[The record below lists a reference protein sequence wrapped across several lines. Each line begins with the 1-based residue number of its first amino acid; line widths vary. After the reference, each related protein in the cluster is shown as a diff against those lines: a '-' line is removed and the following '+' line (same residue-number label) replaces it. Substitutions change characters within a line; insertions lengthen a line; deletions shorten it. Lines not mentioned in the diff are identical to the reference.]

1 MTLPEQAT
9 APLIE
14 LIFDRL
20 TADDVPTDTAE
31 LVLAVLTGDD
41 DLTAALA
48 GSPTRLDPRSPAN
61 DEPSERIWL
70 KSVTVAGFRG
80 VGPERTLDIAPGPG
94 LTLVVGRNGSGKSS
108 FAEAVELALTGDS
121 ARWADKTSVW
131 RTGWRNLHAP
141 DPCRIGVELRV
152 DGEATPTR
160 VARAWPAGGEL
171 ADAKVTVT
179 SARGRR
185 DGLAELGLARP
196 LELYRPFLTAAELGR
211 LAAGTQSQL
220 FDALFAILG
229 LDALTDADQRL
240 MRAARPHGTAVK
252 EVRAQRA
259 ALADLLAGVA
269 DDRARR
275 AAVMLRGRGAVDLPA
290 LTAILDEP
298 DEVTADEA
306 VLLCRE
312 LTALDPPPVDEVTRL
327 AGQLREAATETLRYD
342 GGRSRAAL
350 RSAELLR
357 LAIEH
362 HDDRGDG
369 PCPVC
374 ASGALDGGWRASA
387 AVTLTELRQRS
398 VAAQTAA
405 TRLTALLRQTHHLID
420 DLTVPGGPA
429 SQPPTGSPVRSVGTT
444 MPRQGVSAKVLPEG
458 VATGAS
464 SGNAGAEAVNGRAG
478 MGAPSGDAGG
488 AALSGNAGAGAL
500 TGNAGMAAPSEGDGV
515 AMLREGDGAE
525 ALLGALREA
534 VAVLRGVPGEP
545 ADLADHLAARYPAVV
560 AAADAARAYA
570 EGFLRQR
577 DTGWRA
583 AAAELR
589 DWVAAVGGLAARE
602 ATLARVKAARAWLKE
617 TGAAVRDERIAP
629 FAAHSQRIWEQLRQE
644 SNVELGAMTLAGTN
658 TRRRVV
664 FPVSVDGADNGTALG
679 VMSQGEMQ
687 ALGLATFL
695 PRSCAPESPFR
706 FIVVDDPVQSMDPS
720 KVDGLARVLAEL
732 AEDRQVVV
740 FTHDTRL
747 PDAVGRL
754 DLGRA
759 RIVEVQRAE
768 RSVVTLR
775 PGSDPV
781 TRYLD
786 DARALA
792 RNDELPADVR
802 GPVVA
807 ELCRSAVEAA
817 CHLRVWRVRV
827 TRGVPH
833 DEVEA
838 AIVDASRRLT
848 TIVALA
854 VFDDADRGGDV
865 LGWLG
870 RHGGWAVGAYRACR
884 EGVHG
889 AYLADL
895 PGLVT
900 DARALAKVLA

>member
-1 MTLPEQAT
+1 MNPPTT
-9 APLIE
+9 PLIE

-20 TADDVPTDTAE
+20 AAADVPTETAE
-31 LVLAVLTGDD
+31 LVLAALSSED

-48 GSPTRLDPRSPAN
+48 GTPTRLDPRSPTG
-61 DEPSERIWL
+61 DGPTERIWL

-80 VGPERTLDIAPGPG
+80 VGPERTLQVDPGPG

-131 RTGWRNLHAP
+131 RTGWRNLHNP
-141 DPCRIGVELRV
+141 DPCWVDVELRV
-152 DGEATPTR
+152 DGVATPTR
-160 VARAWPAGGEL
+160 VHRNWPVRAEL
-171 ADAKVTVT
+171 ADAEVTVT
-179 SARGRR
+179 SAQGRHT
-185 DGLAELGLARP
+185 GLSELGLARP
-196 LELYRPFLTAAELGR
+196 LELYRPFLTAAELGK

-229 LDALTDADQRL
+229 LDALTDADQHL
-240 MRAARPHGTAVK
+240 LRAARPYDTTIK
-252 EVRAQRA
+252 EVRAQRT
-259 ALADLLAGVA
+259 ALADALAGIG

-275 AAVMLRGRGAVDLPA
+275 TAALLRGRGAVDLGA
-290 LTAILDEP
+290 VTAILDEP
-298 DEVTADEA
+298 DEATTDRD

-312 LTALDPPPVDEVTRL
+312 LAALAPPPVDEVTRL
-327 AGQLREAATETLRYD
+327 AGQLREAANEALRYD

-350 RSAELLR
+350 RTAELLR
-357 LAIEH
+357 LALEH
-362 HDDRGDG
+362 HDDEGDG
-369 PCPVC
+369 SCPVC
-374 ASGALDGGWRASA
+374 ATGTLDGGWRAA
-387 AVTLTELRQRS
+387 AAQSLTELRQRS
-398 VAAQTAA
+398 VAAQTAT

-420 DLTVPGGPA
+420 DFAVPDGPGSEPTV
-429 SQPPTGSPVRSVGTT
+429 
-444 MPRQGVSAKVLPEG
+444 
-458 VATGAS
+458 
-464 SGNAGAEAVNGRAG
+464 
-478 MGAPSGDAGG
+478 
-488 AALSGNAGAGAL
+488 
-500 TGNAGMAAPSEGDGV
+500 
-515 AMLREGDGAE
+515 
-525 ALLGALREA
+525 GALRDA
-534 VAVLRGVPGEP
+534 VATLRRVPGEP

-560 AAADAARAYA
+560 TAADAARAYA
-570 EGFLRQR
+570 EGFLRQC

-583 AAAELR
+583 AAADVRE
-589 DWVAAVGGLAARE
+589 WVAVVGGLPARE
-602 ATLARVKAARAWLKE
+602 ATLTRLKAARAWLKDA
-617 TGAAVRDERIAP
+617 GAQIRNERVAP
-629 FAAHSQRIWEQLRQE
+629 FAEHSQQIWAQLRQE
-644 SNVELGAMTLAGTN
+644 SNVELGAMTLEGVN

-732 AEDRQVVV
+732 AEQRQVVV

-747 PDAVGRL
+747 PDAVRRL
-754 DLGRA
+754 DLGKA
-759 RIVEVQRAE
+759 RIIEVTRAE

-786 DARALA
+786 DAHALA
-792 RNDELPADVR
+792 RNEEITAEVR

-817 CHLRVWRVRV
+817 CHRAVWRARV
-827 TRGVPH
+827 GRGVPH
-833 DEVEA
+833 DDIEA
-838 AIVDASRRLT
+838 AIEAASRRLA
-848 TIVALA
+848 TIVAMAL
-854 VFDDADRGGDV
+854 FDDPDRGGHVRDE
-865 LGWLG
+865 LLR
-870 RHGGWAVGAYRACR
+870 RHGRRAVNAYQACR

-895 PGLVT
+895 PGLVA
-900 DARALAKVLA
+900 DARLLAAALS